1 MSGAA
6 TDARRKE
13 FLRVIADA
21 RQLSPHT
28 VAAYRRDLTE
38 LAAFLDRYFDG
49 SEWTW
54 PGVDR
59 LALRAFLGELS
70 RRGRARRTLA
80 RKLSAVRSFF
90 RFLHREE
97 YIDAN
102 PARAVRAPKLD
113 RPLPAWLTRGE
124 VESLFAA
131 ASNRAAEGN
140 FAATRDLAML
150 ELFYST
156 GMRLSELQGIDMAD
170 LDLVGDQVKVRG
182 KGRKERILPLG
193 RAATTALRRYELRR
207 AQQLRSGGDRNA
219 VFLSA
224 RGSRISVRQIQNR
237 VRRLLEAACDDAGVS
252 THALRHTFAT
262 HLLDAGADLRAV
274 QELLGHASL
283 STTTIYTHTSRERM
297 LRVYAQAHPRA

>member
-1 MSGAA
+1 MSAAA
-6 TDARRKE
+6 TDARRVE
-13 FLRVIADA
+13 FLRFIADA
-21 RQLSPHT
+21 RNLSPHT
-28 VAAYRRDLTE
+28 VAAYRRDLIE
-38 LAAFLDRYFDG
+38 LAAFLDRWFDG
-49 SEWTW
+49 SDWTW
-54 PGVDR
+54 AGVDR
-59 LALRAFLGELS
+59 IALRAFLGELN

-97 YIDAN
+97 FIEAN
-102 PARAVRAPKLD
+102 PARAMRAPKLD
-113 RPLPAWLTRGE
+113 RPLPSWLTRGE
-124 VESLFAA
+124 VETLFEAA
-131 ASNRAAEGN
+131 ANRAAQGS
-140 FAATRDLAML
+140 FADTRDLAML

-156 GMRLSELQGIDMAD
+156 GMRLSELQGLDIAD

-193 RAATTALRRYELRR
+193 RAAAAALRRYELRR
-207 AQQLRSGGDRNA
+207 NDALRDGGDRKA

-237 VRRLLEAACDDAGVS
+237 IRRLLEQASDDAGIS

-274 QELLGHASL
+274 QELLGHSSL
-283 STTTIYTHTSRERM
+283 STTTIYTHTSRERL